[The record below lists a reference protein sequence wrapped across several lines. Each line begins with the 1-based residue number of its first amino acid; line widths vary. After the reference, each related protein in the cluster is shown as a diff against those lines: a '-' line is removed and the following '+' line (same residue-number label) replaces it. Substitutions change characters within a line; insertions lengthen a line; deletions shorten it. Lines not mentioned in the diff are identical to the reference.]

1 MMITNCDLIIKNGK
15 VFEKNKFKKNHI
27 VIKNGKIFKLTKNIK
42 SFKSKKIINADK
54 KIVIPGIIDIHFHVG
69 FRSGCLHKTDVFL
82 ERR

>member
-42 SFKSKKIINADK
+42 SFKNNKKIQIQ
-54 KIVIPGIIDIHFHVG
+54 
-69 FRSGCLHKTDVFL
+69 
-82 ERR
+82 ER

>member
-1 MMITNCDLIIKNGK
+1 MINNCDLIIKNGK

-54 KIVIPGIIDIHFHVG
+54 KII
-69 FRSGCLHKTDVFL
+69 R
-82 ERR
+82 